1 MNKKE
6 AIALIKSEL
15 EKGTPEGEII
25 ETLMSQDKISNRKPT
40 EDSMKALL
48 EEAKSTDKMPSG
60 DEPDEPNV
68 ASETKSGTSRSTAS
82 QSTSANWEEWKV
94 EVTLDEKGNIASMT
108 KTKKI
113 KDVRID
119 DEVANRMNA
128 AMMTCGNGRTID
140 HVIQYFPKED

>member
-60 DEPDEPNV
+60 DEPDEPKV
-68 ASETKSGTSRSTAS
+68 ASETKS
-82 QSTSANWEEWKV
+82 SANWEEWKV
-94 EVTLDEKGNIASMT
+94 EVSLDESGNIASMT

>member
-40 EDSMKALL
+40 EESVNALL
-48 EEAKSTDKMPSG
+48 EEAKGGESSRD
-60 DEPDEPNV
+60 DEPDESKA
-68 ASETKSGTSRSTAS
+68 ASETKSG
-82 QSTSANWEEWKV
+82 ANWEEWKV
-94 EVTLDEKGNIASMT
+94 EVTLDERGNIASMT

-119 DEVANRMNA
+119 DEVAQRMNA